1 MYCLR
6 PVKSIQFY
14 RWDGNRIGIGLLG
27 APLPTT
33 FKHIMAGEGAAF
45 VVFAM
50 FPIFPVIVERLLL
63 VLDLWEKSAQLFA
76 FPTLASTL
84 TISKQRYKI

>member
-1 MYCLR
+1 MTR
-6 PVKSIQFY
+6 
-14 RWDGNRIGIGLLG
+14 
-27 APLPTT
+27 
-33 FKHIMAGEGAAF
+33 EGTAF

-50 FPIFPVIVERLLL
+50 FPIFPDIVERLLL

-84 TISKQRYKI
+84 TISKQRYKT